1 MGSAALL
8 LNRFIT
14 AVHRTCCRTVHRPRP
29 GHRTGGRPWGHP
41 PRRRAF
47 LLPVLPWERHPLQQ
61 AHTIQPRQD
70 HVHDHDIGLG
80 LLDQLPRRLAVAG
93 VAHDLKLT
101 GILQRVS

>member
-1 MGSAALL
+1 MTSCTIFWLQKADSTMVFTVFQGIRC
-8 LNRFIT
+8 NR
-14 AVHRTCCRTVHRPRP
+14 H
-29 GHRTGGRPWGHP
+29 
-41 PRRRAF
+41 
-47 LLPVLPWERHPLQQ
+47 
-61 AHTIQPRQD
+61 HTIQPRQD